1 MKKRTLHQ
9 AIAIV
14 AVFFLISGC
23 GKQPVDVSD
32 EINQANKAIM
42 DSFVEGDLEG
52 LTMAYTENAKLF
64 PPNSAII
71 EGREN
76 IRAYWEGA
84 TSMGIS
90 KVDLQTV
97 SAEAYGNT
105 AIEEGKYAL
114 YAEGDF
120 LVDEGKYIVIW
131 EKVDGSWH
139 LAKDIMNT
147 SMPAPTDATIQSG
160 NLFGLHHL
168 KITLMD
174 NVTPEEFERF
184 YTEEYIPEFEKL
196 FPGVKVYLIK
206 GERGENKGNYG
217 GLIYFRS
224 LNERNYWIP
233 EPDKMSEEGIE
244 AMDKFQPIQDKADQM
259 FSEETVSYTD
269 WIVY

>member
-1 MKKRTLHQ
+1 MKKRALHQ
-9 AIAIV
+9 AIALV

-23 GKQPVDVSD
+23 GTQPVDVSD

-42 DSFVEGDLEG
+42 DSFIEGDLEG

-64 PPNSAII
+64 PANSPVI
-71 EGREN
+71 EGRED

-84 TSMGIS
+84 TGMGIS
-90 KVDLQTV
+90 KVDLQTM

-147 SMPAPTDATIQSG
+147 SMPASTDATIQSG

-168 KITLMD
+168 KITLSD

-184 YTEEYIPEFEKL
+184 YTEEYIPELEKSL
-196 FPGVKVYLIK
+196 PGVKVYLLK
-206 GERGENKGNYG
+206 GERGDNMGKYG
-217 GLIYFRS
+217 GFIYFKS

-233 EPDKMSEEGIE
+233 EPGKMSEECIE
-244 AMDKFQPIQDKADQM
+244 AMEKFQPIQDKADQM
-259 FSEETVSYTD
+259 FTEELISYTD
-269 WIVY
+269 WIVF